1 MIDKSL
7 LYNNIMKNISYIVK
21 RKLNESLLDDL
32 EDNDD
37 DDSQYIIETK
47 TKVKPYYEKLKSL
60 KNGFKYKQ
68 LIEVLEKY
76 EYFNDIPKRLEIVRC
91 VISIHD
97 NNMEIYK
104 NLFDMF
110 LLYNIHVNINVLE
123 FELDKND
130 ILEESYCIK
139 DYFNFE
145 KYKTIFNI
153 ETFVISKGILQDLQG
168 VPEGIDE
175 IYFLFVKL
183 GSFKGCPI
191 SKYLD
196 FYFDN
201 SSLPDDWYGLP
212 KTIQCLYFDHDEN
225 FNAAVRYDQ
234 IETEVKES
242 LGSFKNFP
250 ANLKFEKNTERLTG
264 PSNDL
269 GIRLFN
275 NKRLSS
281 DIKKCIKDYVT
292 TQIKKQGLPLM
303 KVKKLLFSSY
313 TY

>member
-7 LYNNIMKNISYIVK
+7 LYNTIMKNISYIVK

-37 DDSQYIIETK
+37 DDSQYIIEAK

-76 EYFNDIPKRLEIVRC
+76 EYFNDIPKKLEIVRC

-123 FELDKND
+123 FELDEND
-130 ILEESYCIK
+130 ILEETYCIK

-153 ETFVISKGILQDLQG
+153 ETFVISRGILRDLQG

-175 IYFLFVKL
+175 IYFLFIKL
-183 GSFKGCPI
+183 GSFKGCPS

-212 KTIQCLYFDHDEN
+212 ETIQCLYFDHDEN
-225 FNAAVRYDQ
+225 FKAAVRYDQ
-234 IETEVKES
+234 IEKEVKDS

-250 ANLKFEKNTERLTG
+250 VNLKFEKNTERLTG

>member
-1 MIDKSL
+1 MVDKSL

-183 GSFKGCPI
+183 GSFKGCPT

-212 KTIQCLYFDHDEN
+212 EIIQCLYFDHDEN